1 MATPALTEILLG
13 AFAYFIE
20 SGTTVDGAAVSR
32 TVKPDTDPA
41 TNWTNYSLGDVLNF
55 KFGDEKIDLSYMK
68 PLASGGYGKV
78 NKSMTVQDHVI
89 LKTRQMGELVHRLQ
103 MGLSAAIVTGTAQTP
118 GLSLDRKV
126 EGWLRIQGRQL
137 GGTDRFVMDWWCE
150 VRLEESGEF
159 NDKVM
164 EPVLRFTQE
173 RGVALNSINFP
184 IGS

>member
-1 MATPALTEILLG
+1 MATPALTEILMG

-20 SGTTVDGAAVSR
+20 SGTTVDGGIVSR

-41 TNWTNYSLGDVLNF
+41 ANWTAYSIGDVLNF
-55 KFGDEKIDLSYMK
+55 KFGEEKIDLSYSK
-68 PLASGGYGKV
+68 PLASGGFGKV
-78 NKSMTVQDHVI
+78 NKSMVVQDHVI

-103 MGLSAAIVTGTAQTP
+103 MGLAAAIATGTAQTP
-118 GLSLDRKV
+118 GIAMDRKV

-137 GGTDRFVMDWWCE
+137 TGTDRFVMDWWCE
-150 VRLEESGEF
+150 VRLEESAEF
-159 NDKVM
+159 ADKVV

-184 IGS
+184 A